1 MKNLLIAALMLIGSS
16 AMAETTLMNCV
27 VPSETN
33 AVNLSVEIADD
44 QSVDF
49 VTVNLIEK
57 SKASLFFSQMDKG
70 AVAEQMKNGFLNLLA
85 LTEKTNQ
92 VDGVITNTGFLAL
105 GAETADTF
113 SGFLAANGNIYPLNC
128 STK

>member
-1 MKNLLIAALMLIGSS
+1 MKNLLIASLMLIGSS

-27 VPSETN
+27 VPAETK
-33 AVNLSVEIADD
+33 AVSLTVEIADD

-49 VTVNLIEK
+49 VTVNLVEK
-57 SKASLFFSQMDKG
+57 SAASLFFSQMDKG

-105 GAETADTF
+105 GAESSDTF